1 MRIEQKLCQVKITP
15 IDVECNKM
23 YRSKGSIQEFTYFVS
38 GLDIKLEQSENDSPV
53 MNPVRKKIGCRWR
66 NTMSHIL
73 FLGQLIQIYGLVVE
87 VSHSE
92 LGDMCSIPDEC

>member
-1 MRIEQKLCQVKITP
+1 MQSENISTP
-15 IDVECNKM
+15 IDVQCDKM
-23 YRSKGSIQEFTYFVS
+23 YRLKGSIQEFTYFVS

-73 FLGQLIQIYGLVVE
+73 FLGQ
-87 VSHSE
+87 
-92 LGDMCSIPDEC
+92 SIINTNLWLSQ

>member
-1 MRIEQKLCQVKITP
+1 MQSENISTP
-15 IDVECNKM
+15 IDVQCDKM
-23 YRSKGSIQEFTYFVS
+23 YRLKGSIQEFTYFVS